1 MSLSVASTVVLM
13 RALQERHLVETERG
27 HIVVGLLVVQD
38 RRTLRVAC
46 WLSGEFKKIRAGH

>member
-38 RRTLRVAC
+38 LKDVARGM
-46 WLSGEFKKIRAGH
+46 LAKR